1 MAKTPTSNIEKA
13 LSGGGPNEVPLDMKE
28 VIKLADAEK
37 IEFDV
42 MQNLIDA
49 IQEDFE
55 NEQKPGESLIDWLKT
70 KPTEYFK
77 RIELKDGGNVFFISD
92 YLKSKEKPKIKEIDL
107 AGMFTPGKTL
117 SSLTEAEREAVNN
130 LLKLTLGKKD

>member
-42 MQNLIDA
+42 MQDLADTIKR
-49 IQEDFE
+49 DFE
-55 NEQKPGESLIDWLKT
+55 KEKQPGESFIDWLQS
-70 KPTEYFK
+70 KPTDYFK
-77 RIELKDGGNVFFISD
+77 RIELSGGGKVINFADYAKAKD
-92 YLKSKEKPKIKEIDL
+92 SKVKEIDL
-107 AGMFTPGKTL
+107 ASYFTPGKTL
-117 SSLTEAEREAVNN
+117 ASLTEAEREVVNN
-130 LLKLTLGKKD
+130 LLRMSLGKKD